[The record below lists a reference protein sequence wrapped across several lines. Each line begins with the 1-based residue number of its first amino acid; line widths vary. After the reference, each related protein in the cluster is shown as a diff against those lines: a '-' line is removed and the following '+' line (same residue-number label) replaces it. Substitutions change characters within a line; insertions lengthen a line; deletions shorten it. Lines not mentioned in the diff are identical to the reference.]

1 MNDLEKSKKML
12 ENSEYTCVF
21 CNGDSVLTSQK
32 RGVAPLLELLDK
44 NKSLE
49 GYSAADKV
57 VGKGAAFLYVLLK
70 VKLLYA
76 KIISKS
82 ALETLEKY
90 KISVQYEMLTNAIR
104 NRNNTEFCPIE
115 TAVYKITEPEIAL
128 TAIRNKFRE
137 LQNQFSS
144 NKSNLFIF

>member
-1 MNDLEKSKKML
+1 MNDLKKAKEIL

-32 RGVAPLLELLDK
+32 RGVAPLLELLDE

-57 VGKGAAFLYVLLK
+57 VGKGVAFLYVLLK
-70 VKLLYA
+70 VKMLYA

-90 KISVQYEMLTNAIR
+90 KIGVQYETLTNAIR
-104 NRNNTEFCPIE
+104 NRNNTGFCPIE
-115 TAVYKITEPEIAL
+115 MAVYEITEPEIAL
-128 TAIRNKFRE
+128 TAIRSKFRE
-137 LQNQFSS
+137 LQ
-144 NKSNLFIF
+144 K

>member
-1 MNDLEKSKKML
+1 MNDLEKARKML

-32 RGVAPLLELLDK
+32 RGVAPLIELLDE
-44 NKSLE
+44 NRSLE

-57 VGKGAAFLYVLLK
+57 VGNGAAFLYVLLK
-70 VKLLYA
+70 VKTLYA

-90 KISVQYEMLTNAIR
+90 KISVQYETLTDAVR
-104 NRNNTEFCPIE
+104 NRDNIGFCPIE
-115 TAVYKITEPEIAL
+115 TTVQGITEPEIAL
-128 TAIRNKFRE
+128 TAIHNKLRE
-137 LQNQFSS
+137 LQN
-144 NKSNLFIF
+144 

>member
-1 MNDLEKSKKML
+1 MNDLKKAKEML
-12 ENSEYTCVF
+12 DNSEYTCVF

-32 RGVAPLLELLDK
+32 RGVAPLLELLDE

-57 VGKGAAFLYVLLK
+57 VGKGVAFLYVLLK
-70 VKLLYA
+70 VKMLYA

-90 KISVQYEMLTNAIR
+90 KISVQYETLTNAIR
-104 NRNNTEFCPIE
+104 NRNNTGFCPIE
-115 TAVYKITEPEIAL
+115 TAVYEITEPEIAL
-128 TAIRNKFRE
+128 TAIRNNLRE
-137 LQNQFSS
+137 LQN
-144 NKSNLFIF
+144 